1 MDEDDIKLSEMS
13 AVVPLGTSLLYMAVL
28 NTLGEYVGG
37 KVTAEELANL
47 INNSLQYAGL
57 NTTAK
62 TILGA
67 INELQTGGGGG
78 ASVLY
83 GTTAPTA
90 AQGTNG
96 SLYVQYETTGGV
108 DSIIGV
114 FCKINNNWLNFPTSG
129 SLPDAEGVGF

>member
-13 AVVPLGTSLLYMAVL
+13 AVVPLGTSLLYVAVL
-28 NTLGEYVGG
+28 NALGEYDAG

-90 AQGTNG
+90 SQGTNG

-114 FCKINNNWLNFPTSG
+114 FCKINGNWLNFPTSG